1 MMQYLCVPVVFL
13 GINGL
18 KYANN
23 QQCWLVL
30 IKYIFLFARC

>member
-18 KYANN
+18 KYVNN
-23 QQCWLVL
+23 QQCVLV
-30 IKYIFLFARC
+30 YRG

>member
-1 MMQYLCVPVVFL
+1 MMQYLCVSVVFL

-23 QQCWLVL
+23 QQCVLV
-30 IKYIFLFARC
+30 YRG